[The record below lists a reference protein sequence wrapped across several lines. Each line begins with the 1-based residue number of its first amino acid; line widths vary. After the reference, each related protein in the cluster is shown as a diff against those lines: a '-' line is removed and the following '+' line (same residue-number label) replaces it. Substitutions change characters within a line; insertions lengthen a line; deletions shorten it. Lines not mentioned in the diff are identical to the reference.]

1 MSALINRRIYPLHD
15 PTARDAIVAKARREL
30 AELGAACFPDFVEA
44 TALLRM
50 QTEASSAL
58 PNAYRRDQN
67 LGFNPK
73 GRLAQARDAD
83 LAGWRSPYRMWGL
96 GADMLPRD
104 GAVHAIYRSSDLI
117 SLVVDALGL
126 EALHPV
132 ADPLVSVNVTYM
144 SAGDQHGWHFDDN
157 DFVVSLM
164 LQTPEAGGAFEFA
177 PRATDVSVEQ
187 ALKVLRGSSALTRTQ
202 AVEPG
207 TLMLFQGREALHR
220 VSPVVGSRLRIMAL
234 LSYHT
239 TPGFMFSSQVRLNS
253 LGRDIET
260 GS

>member
-1 MSALINRRIYPLHD
+1 MSALINSERYPLQDAH
-15 PTARDAIVAKARREL
+15 ARDAIVSRARHEL
-30 AELGAACFPDFVEA
+30 AEFGAACFADFIEPA
-44 TALLRM
+44 ALGRM
-50 QTEASSAL
+50 QAEALNAL
-58 PNAYRRDQN
+58 PNAYRRDQS

-73 GRLAQARDAD
+73 GRLAQQQDAD
-83 LAGWRSPYRMWGL
+83 LSGWRSPYKMWGL

-104 GAVHAIYRSSDLI
+104 GAVHGIYRSPELI
-117 SLVVDALGL
+117 SLVVDALEL
-126 EALHPV
+126 ETLHPV

-157 DFVVSLM
+157 DFVVTLM

-177 PRATDVSVEQ
+177 PRVTGVPVEQ
-187 ALKVLRGSSALTRTQ
+187 ALDVLRGASTLTRTQ
-202 AVEPG
+202 TVEPG

-220 VSPVVGSRLRIMAL
+220 VSPVVGSRLRIIAL
-234 LSYHT
+234 LSYHA

-260 GS
+260 GP

>member
-1 MSALINRRIYPLHD
+1 MS
-15 PTARDAIVAKARREL
+15 KARHEL
-30 AELGAACFPDFVEA
+30 AEFGAACFADFVEA
-44 TALLRM
+44 AALVRM
-50 QTEASSAL
+50 QAEAWSAL
-58 PNAYRRDQN
+58 PNAYRREPEPGVQSQGPARASGGRGA
-67 LGFNPK
+67 LG
-73 GRLAQARDAD
+73 LA
-83 LAGWRSPYRMWGL
+83 LALQDVGTRRGH
-96 GADMLPRD
+96 AARD
-104 GAVHAIYRSSDLI
+104 GAVHEVYRSPELI
-117 SLVVDALGL
+117 RLVVDALGL
-126 EALHPV
+126 EALHPI

-177 PRATDVSVEQ
+177 PRVTDVSVQQ
-187 ALKVLRGSSALTRTQ
+187 ALEVLRGSSALTRTQ
-202 AVEPG
+202 TVEPG

-220 VSPVVGSRLRIMAL
+220 VSPVVGSGLRIIAL

-260 GS
+260 GP